1 MSVISPTKEHHSK
14 HLPKLYYPYIN
25 SASQLKGRQGEA
37 NHQSNGK
44 KSVYSIRM
52 HSILHAQHNLTSE

>member
-1 MSVISPTKEHHSK
+1 MSVISTTKEHHSK

-37 NHQSNGK
+37 NHVSKEK
-44 KSVYSIRM
+44 KVFIPFT
-52 HSILHAQHNLTSE
+52 HNTI